1 MEQKKLERKGCG
13 DGKGG
18 DEEEEEHLQCVWG
31 DVNSLVEN
39 YCVKEI
45 VVTRQN
51 YAEIQLGVCWFCYAI
66 PFSMNRFSYPR
77 IVIARILQFIMKAY
91 FSFPRIFLW

>member
-18 DEEEEEHLQCVWG
+18 DDEEEKCVLG

-51 YAEIQLGVCWFCYAI
+51 YAGIHLEYAG
-66 PFSMNRFSYPR
+66 FVMQYH
-77 IVIARILQFIMKAY
+77 
-91 FSFPRIFLW
+91 FP

>member
-31 DVNSLVEN
+31 DVNRLVEN

-51 YAEIQLGVCWFCYAI
+51 YDGIHLEYAG
-66 PFSMNRFSYPR
+66 
-77 IVIARILQFIMKAY
+77 
-91 FSFPRIFLW
+91 FP